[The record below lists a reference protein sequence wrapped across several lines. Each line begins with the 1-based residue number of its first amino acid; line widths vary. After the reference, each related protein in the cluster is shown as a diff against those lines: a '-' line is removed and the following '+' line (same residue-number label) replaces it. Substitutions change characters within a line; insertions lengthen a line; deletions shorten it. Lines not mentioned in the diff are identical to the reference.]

1 MVALILL
8 AIVLN
13 TMLNTMLNTLGNSI
27 TLSVVSTEYVI
38 LCTVCLCLMLYR
50 VQNKAS
56 WSPFKVT
63 SQLDFSLYVIDHII
77 TVK

>member
-1 MVALILL
+1 MEQYYIKAASCIFS
-8 AIVLN
+8 
-13 TMLNTMLNTLGNSI
+13 TLGNSI

-50 VQNKAS
+50 VQNKAG

-63 SQLDFSLYVIDHII
+63 SQLDFSLYVTDHII